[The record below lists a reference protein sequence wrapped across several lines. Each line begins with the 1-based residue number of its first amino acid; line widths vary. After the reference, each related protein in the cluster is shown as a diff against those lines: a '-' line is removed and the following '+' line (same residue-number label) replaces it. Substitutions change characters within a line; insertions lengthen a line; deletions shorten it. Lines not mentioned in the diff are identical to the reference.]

1 MQFRLRTLLLVLAI
15 GPPMLAWSVPAVLSR
30 LSVPAIYI
38 HALDFTSPVRDIR
51 PYLTTAAAGDG
62 KLVIGKR
69 SYGLVKAEDPIRL
82 GPGDDVF
89 VNGQRRWS
97 E

>member
-1 MQFRLRTLLLVLAI
+1 MRYRLRTLMVVLAL
-15 GPPMLAWSVPAVLSR
+15 GPPMLAWTIPAVLSR
-30 LSVPAIYI
+30 MSLPAIEI
-38 HALDFTSPVRDIR
+38 RALDSTSHLIDKKW
-51 PYLTTAAAGDG
+51 YLTKVAAGDG

-69 SYGLVKAEDPIRL
+69 SYGRMKAGDQIRI

-89 VNGQRRWS
+89 VNDQRRWP